1 MKGFRFAGVQYGEEC
16 YCGEEEPPR
25 TRFTRQ
31 SECSMPCSGDKE
43 KMCGAGYRMNVYE
56 TGKVVTDIITE

>member
-25 TRFTRQ
+25 TRFTSQ
-31 SECSMPCSGDKE
+31 LECSMPCSGDRE
-43 KMCGAGYRMNVYE
+43 EMCGAGYRMNVYE
-56 TGKVVTDIITE
+56 TGKVVINLLIE